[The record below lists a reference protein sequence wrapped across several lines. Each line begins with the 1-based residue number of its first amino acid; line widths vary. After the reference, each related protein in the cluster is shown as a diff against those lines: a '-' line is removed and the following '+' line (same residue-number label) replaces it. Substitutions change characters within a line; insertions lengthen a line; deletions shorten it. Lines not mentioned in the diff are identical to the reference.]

1 MIVIDTVR
9 LALRSLLRNR
19 MRTFLTMLGII
30 IGISSVIIMMSL
42 GSSLTSVMSDTFS
55 SLGTNSISV
64 SGNWERDGGYWRKT
78 HDMVPSDLDALA
90 EGCTRIS
97 YISPVVYT
105 VMPLVYGNS
114 SHNGTIEGGNAS
126 YLQLGG
132 MALEYGAMFDSAD
145 VGSYAK
151 VCVIGRTVAERL
163 FADGE
168 NPVGQTIRCG
178 DVPLTVIGVLQHR
191 EKKFGY
197 DFDDR
202 VLMPYTTVMKRL
214 TGQTAFDEIKIV
226 CNNPADNDYTVAEI
240 RNILRSLHG
249 LDADAPDDV
258 EIEVQSETVEQL
270 GEILSIVVLVLSIIA
285 GISLLVGG
293 IGIMNIMYVTVTERT
308 REIGLRKAIG
318 ARRGNIMLQFLT
330 ESVVLSLTGGLL
342 GILSGLAVYA
352 VASALIEQLPFV
364 LNASAVAISFLVC
377 TAIGV
382 FFGWYPARKAAA
394 LDPIQALRY
403 E

>member
-78 HDMVPSDLDALA
+78 HDMVQSDLDALA

-105 VMPLVYGNS
+105 VMPLVYGNN

-226 CNNPADNDYTVAEI
+226 CNNPADNDYTVAET

-342 GILSGLAVYA
+342 GILAGLAVYA